1 MLAALRAR
9 ASAVA
14 TRLPSVMQLGSPLAE
29 QRRGMHF
36 PYRVG
41 VGHSER
47 LIMMRN
53 MVTSLIE
60 HERIKTT
67 FRKGKMVARLADRLI
82 NKAKKGGVT
91 NRRRIQSYVKTPS
104 SLAKLY
110 TSECNCCSLP
120 SCCSAQQ
127 TLTPA
132 PLCST
137 SMCAVLADRYE
148 HRRGGYTRVLRT
160 YPRMGDQADMAFVE
174 LVDRPLLKMP
184 WPLPE
189 QPTSVMPGRG
199 GRAFRA
205 GKRDL
210 RDEIRGGRS

>member
-14 TRLPSVMQLGSPLAE
+14 TRLPSVMQLGSPMVE

-110 TSECNCCSLP
+110 TSECNMLLATFLLLCQADAHGS
-120 SCCSAQQ
+120 
-127 TLTPA
+127 A
-132 PLCST
+132 PLLHFHVRSP
-137 SMCAVLADRYE
+137 
-148 HRRGGYTRVLRT
+148 RRSVR
-160 YPRMGDQADMAFVE
+160 A
-174 LVDRPLLKMP
+174 
-184 WPLPE
+184 
-189 QPTSVMPGRG
+189 PTGW
-199 GRAFRA
+199 
-205 GKRDL
+205 
-210 RDEIRGGRS
+210 RS